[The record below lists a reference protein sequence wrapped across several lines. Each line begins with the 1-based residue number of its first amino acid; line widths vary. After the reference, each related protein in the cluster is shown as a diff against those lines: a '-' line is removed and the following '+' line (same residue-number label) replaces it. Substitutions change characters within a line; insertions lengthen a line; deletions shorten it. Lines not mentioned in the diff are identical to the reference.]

1 MAFDLVRDCIIYLSG
16 WVFCCLEFS
25 GFGWFSGF
33 PVGFVWYSVLLDLL
47 TFVGFLGGCLIDATF
62 W

>member
-33 PVGFVWYSVLLDLL
+33 PVGGCVVFCAAGLADVC
-47 TFVGFLGGCLIDATF
+47 GFLGGGLIDATF